1 LQAVARCEELKSN
14 GFLLSFLSEK
24 DLKLF
29 TQKQKDMEKQKEKI
43 RSRPFT

>member
-1 LQAVARCEELKSN
+1 LI
-14 GFLLSFLSEK
+14 SFLSEK

-43 RSRPFT
+43 RARPFT